1 MQVRAIGSCK
11 PTGTVVSIV
20 PMTRS
25 SSVLYGV
32 DMVKEE
38 GYRRAEGWVEITI
51 GEYEND
57 SEAKKTFKTGL
68 LISKSAP

>member
-1 MQVRAIGSCK
+1 
-11 PTGTVVSIV
+11 
-20 PMTRS
+20 
-25 SSVLYGV
+25 
-32 DMVKEE
+32 MVKEE